1 MGQLW
6 LVIIFITALVII
18 SFLAS
23 RDKKKKII
31 FFGDSIT
38 QAGTEQNGY
47 ITVLNKM
54 MHQHNIHNYQLISAG
69 IGGNKVNDLLL
80 RMDDDVLR
88 KLPYMVIIFIGVNDV
103 WHKKTKGGGTAEDKF
118 EEVYNIIVSKIVQIG
133 TKVVLCTPAVIGEKY
148 DGTNEL
154 DEDLNRYCNIVRN
167 IAAYLHLPLVDIRKA
182 FIDYE
187 MKHNTANASTGI
199 LTVDG
204 VHLNDKG
211 NELVAEEM
219 WSVMKNVKGSH

>member
-1 MGQLW
+1 MSQLW
-6 LVIIFITALVII
+6 LVIIFISALVLI
-18 SFLAS
+18 SYFSS

-38 QAGTEQNGY
+38 QAGIDPNGY
-47 ITVLNKM
+47 ITLLSKTF
-54 MHQHNIHNYQLISAG
+54 QQQGIHNYQLIGAG

-88 KLPYMVIIFIGVNDV
+88 KFPYIVVIFIGVNDV
-103 WHKKTKGGGTAEDKF
+103 WHKKTKGTRTEADKF
-118 EEVYNIIVSKIVQIG
+118 EEVYNIIVSKLIQSE
-133 TKVVLCTPAVIGEKY
+133 TKVILCTPAVIGEKY

-167 IAAYLHLPLVDIRKA
+167 MAAYMHLPLVDIRKA

-187 MKHNTANASTGI
+187 IKNNAGNAASGI
-199 LTVDG
+199 LTTDG

-211 NELVAEEM
+211 NELVAELM
-219 WSVMKNVKGSH
+219 WRAVKNLK